1 MFYSWEEVGARD
13 QDLEQVITEVLGV
26 GEITVKTEMESSI
39 VLVKL

>member
-1 MFYSWEEVGARD
+1 MFYSWEEVGTRD
-13 QDLEQVITEVLGV
+13 RDSEQVITEVLGV

>member
-1 MFYSWEEVGARD
+1 MFYSWEEVGTRD
-13 QDLEQVITEVLGV
+13 RDLEQVITEVLGV